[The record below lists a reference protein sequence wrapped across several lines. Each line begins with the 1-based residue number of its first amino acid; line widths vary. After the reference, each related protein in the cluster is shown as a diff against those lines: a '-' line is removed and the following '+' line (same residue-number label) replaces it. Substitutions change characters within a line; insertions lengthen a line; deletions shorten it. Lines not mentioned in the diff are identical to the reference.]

1 MLWIWRFRGLWLW
14 FLGFLITIIVICAIV
29 YFAYKIFR
37 NNNNENKFNL
47 SNKLNLSKSDNLNN
61 KALEILNERYSK
73 GEISDEEYNFKKN
86 QILR

>member
-1 MLWIWRFRGLWLW
+1 MCYGFGGSGGFGFG

-37 NNNNENKFNL
+37 NNNNENKF
-47 SNKLNLSKSDNLNN
+47 NLSKSDNLNN